1 MLHAAIIL
9 ATDVSLDPNAPH
21 APARRYE
28 VLAAC
33 ELLESWQRESA
44 AVVTPEGIQK
54 CVQFLKALLQ
64 KKSGQETMQ
73 GGSSIGG
80 PKNSAWPS
88 TYVPT
93 SEVLSI
99 DRSPSPSSLVGSSPY
114 AVSHAELRLSRTDP
128 ATNCEPSV
136 ASNADQVLDMPI
148 QPQEW
153 NDLWSDFFTSRPD
166 MEMDSGLSQWNSML
180 DGVDLSIGSA
190 FGSL

>member
-9 ATDVSLDPNAPH
+9 ATDVSLEPNSPH
-21 APARRYE
+21 AAARRYE

-54 CVQFLKALLQ
+54 CVRLLKSLLY

-73 GGSSIGG
+73 GGHIGG
-80 PKNSAWPS
+80 SRNSSWSS

-99 DRSPSPSSLVGSSPY
+99 DRSPSPSSLVGPSPY
-114 AVSHAELRLSRTDP
+114 AVSHAELRLSTAGP
-128 ATNCEPSV
+128 ASCEPSV
-136 ASNADQVLDMPI
+136 SSNTDQVSDMVM

-153 NDLWSDFFTSRPD
+153 NDLWSELFGSRPD
-166 MEMDSGLSQWNSML
+166 TEMDPGLSQWNSML